1 MSTWEIEFYRGKVD
15 VRCNRRAFAY
25 DLDDL
30 EEAERKITRSRKFS
44 PGDKVVV
51 IEENGARR
59 TISSGSGLSSR

>member
-1 MSTWEIEFYRGKVD
+1 MADWQIEFYRGKVD

-30 EEAERKITRSRKFS
+30 DEAVQRIRRSRKFS